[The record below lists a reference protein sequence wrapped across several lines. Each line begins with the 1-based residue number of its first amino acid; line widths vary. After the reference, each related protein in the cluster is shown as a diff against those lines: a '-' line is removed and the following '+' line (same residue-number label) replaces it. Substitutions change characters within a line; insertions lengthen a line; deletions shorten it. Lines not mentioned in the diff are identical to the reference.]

1 MTFNPNSKASWLL
14 GPKIAIGGEYY
25 GTTGSLVKLA
35 PSGEQTHMLYPSI
48 DLFLSPDWEFDAGYG
63 VQLSGTGDRNVLK
76 VIIARRFK
84 H

>member
-1 MTFNPNSKASWLL
+1 
-14 GPKIAIGGEYY
+14 
-25 GTTGSLVKLA
+25 
-35 PSGEQTHMLYPSI
+35 MLYPSI